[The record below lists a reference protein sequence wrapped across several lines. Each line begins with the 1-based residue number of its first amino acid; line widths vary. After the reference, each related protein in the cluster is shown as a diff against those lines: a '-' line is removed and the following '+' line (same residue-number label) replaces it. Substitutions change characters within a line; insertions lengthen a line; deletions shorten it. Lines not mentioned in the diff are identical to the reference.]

1 MLRKLA
7 WIGCV
12 LVVVTGAVVHG
23 AATHRWSALTP
34 NPARGEA
41 AHAHTIKL
49 ADYAAT
55 DWPSEMPVKERSR
68 VTCRQYISPT
78 GRTPG
83 TVSITSG
90 PAGAVSTHTPDVCYP
105 GSGYK
110 MARTPR
116 TETIDLPGG
125 GKATYLVAEFEKK
138 TTTTFDRHR
147 VRWSWTTDGTWVV
160 PDRPRFAFLTAP
172 ELYKLYVVTAVTPED
187 ADKTDVDSP
196 AVKAFVAA
204 AFGQYAELLAGKQ

>member
-7 WIGCV
+7 WVGCV
-12 LVVVTGAVVHG
+12 IVVVTGAVVHG
-23 AATHRWSALTP
+23 AATHRWSALAP
-34 NPARGEA
+34 EPARGEA
-41 AHAHTIKL
+41 AHAHTVKL
-49 ADYAAT
+49 ADYTAN

-116 TETIDLPGG
+116 AETIDLPGG

-138 TTTTFDRHR
+138 TATTFDRHR
-147 VRWSWTTDGTWVV
+147 VRWSWTTDGTWGV

-172 ELYKLYVVTAVTPED
+172 ELYKLYVVTAVPPED
-187 ADKTDVDSP
+187 ADKTDADSP